1 MSTNPL
7 RILASIADVCDDA
20 NATVAFHVR
29 SLDGNLEIGSGADAR
44 SVTAST
50 YKVPVMLEVAAQAS
64 EGRIQ
69 LADRIKVPADRR
81 TIGPSGISA
90 MTDEVE
96 VSIRD
101 LALLMMQ
108 VSDNTATD
116 ILQEMVGT
124 ENIMSRLRAL
134 GLNSTSITTDCEGII
149 SLALQELSTD
159 EYATLQNTSTG
170 NPFGL
175 PEDEFVAAIAA
186 GESLN
191 ARGGNT
197 STPREMTELLSLI
210 WTDKAADA
218 EACAKVRRV
227 MGLQFAPHRLSSAY
241 VDGPTISGKT
251 GTFLAGVRNEV
262 GVVDFG
268 DEDLY
273 VVAIFLRD
281 KNNYMRNSKVD
292 AAIGKIAALAIDSLR
307 NASRDAAA
315 TAVTA

>member
-1 MSTNPL
+1 M
-7 RILASIADVCDDA
+7 
-20 NATVAFHVR
+20 
-29 SLDGNLEIGSGADAR
+29 
-44 SVTAST
+44 
-50 YKVPVMLEVAAQAS
+50 
-64 EGRIQ
+64 
-69 LADRIKVPADRR
+69 
-81 TIGPSGISA
+81 
-90 MTDEVE
+90 
-96 VSIRD
+96 
-101 LALLMMQ
+101 
-108 VSDNTATD
+108 
-116 ILQEMVGT
+116 
-124 ENIMSRLRAL
+124 
-134 GLNSTSITTDCEGII
+134 
-149 SLALQELSTD
+149 
-159 EYATLQNTSTG
+159 
-170 NPFGL
+170 
-175 PEDEFVAAIAA
+175 
-186 GESLN
+186 N

-218 EACAKVRRV
+218 EACAEVRRV

>member
-1 MSTNPL
+1 
-7 RILASIADVCDDA
+7 
-20 NATVAFHVR
+20 
-29 SLDGNLEIGSGADAR
+29 
-44 SVTAST
+44 
-50 YKVPVMLEVAAQAS
+50 
-64 EGRIQ
+64 
-69 LADRIKVPADRR
+69 
-81 TIGPSGISA
+81 
-90 MTDEVE
+90 
-96 VSIRD
+96 
-101 LALLMMQ
+101 
-108 VSDNTATD
+108 
-116 ILQEMVGT
+116 
-124 ENIMSRLRAL
+124 
-134 GLNSTSITTDCEGII
+134 
-149 SLALQELSTD
+149 
-159 EYATLQNTSTG
+159 
-170 NPFGL
+170 
-175 PEDEFVAAIAA
+175 
-186 GESLN
+186 
-191 ARGGNT
+191 
-197 STPREMTELLSLI
+197 MTELLSLI

-218 EACAKVRRV
+218 EACAEVRRV